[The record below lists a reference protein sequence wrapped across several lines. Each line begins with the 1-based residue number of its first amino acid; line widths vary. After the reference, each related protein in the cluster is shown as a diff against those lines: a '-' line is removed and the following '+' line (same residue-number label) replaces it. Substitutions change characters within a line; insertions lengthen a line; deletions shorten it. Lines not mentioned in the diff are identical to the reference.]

1 MTGTATLLA
10 GARIQRRI
18 IGALLLRE
26 LLTRFG
32 RHNIGFLWLFV
43 EPMLFTAGVLGIW
56 TLYHQSRTPFPLT
69 AFCISGYGTVLLWRN
84 TIGRCGNAVEP
95 NRALLHHRNVRVIDL
110 FLARI
115 TLEIAGASIS
125 FLILFTMFM
134 LLGAIPIPDNSAKI
148 ILAWTLLAWFSAS
161 MALIVGPLAT
171 ISEPFERFWHVFAY
185 LFLPASGAFF
195 TVSMLPAHLQPIA
208 VWIPTVNC
216 TELLREGMFGSGI
229 SAHYDLYYMTVL
241 NLSLMIPGLL
251 LTRHVQM
258 TVEGE

>member
-1 MTGTATLLA
+1 MTESVKFGVSAN
-10 GARIQRRI
+10 IQRRI

-32 RHNIGFLWLFV
+32 RNNIGFLWLFA
-43 EPMLFTAGVLGIW
+43 EPMLFTTGVLGIW
-56 TLYHQSRTPFPLT
+56 TLYHTNYTPFPLT
-69 AFCISGYGTVLLWRN
+69 AFCVSGYATVLLWRN

-95 NRALLHHRNVRVIDL
+95 NRALMHHRNVRVIDL

-115 TLEIAGASIS
+115 VLEVTGASVS
-125 FLILFTMFM
+125 FLALLTLLT
-134 LLGAIPIPDNSAKI
+134 LLGAIALPDDMTKMV
-148 ILAWTLLAWFSAS
+148 LAWVMLAWFSAS

-171 ISEPFERFWHVFAY
+171 LSEPFERFWHIFAY

-195 TVSMLPAHLQPIA
+195 AVSMLPGQLQHIA
-208 VWIPTVNC
+208 LWVPTVNC
-216 TELLREGMFGSGI
+216 TELLREGMFGTNI
-229 SAHYDLYYMTVL
+229 NARYNICYVAVV
-241 NLSLMIPGLL
+241 NLVLMIPGLL

>member
-1 MTGTATLLA
+1 MTEGVTFISS
-10 GARIQRRI
+10 ARIQRRI
-18 IGALLLRE
+18 VGALLLRE

-43 EPMLFTAGVLGIW
+43 EPMLFTTGVLGIW
-56 TLYHQSRTPFPLT
+56 TLYYPNRTPFPLT
-69 AFCISGYGTVLLWRN
+69 AFCVSGYATVLLWRN

-95 NRALLHHRNVRVIDL
+95 NRALMHHRNVRVIDL

-115 TLEIAGASIS
+115 VLEVAGASIS
-125 FLILFTMFM
+125 FIFLLTIFILM
-134 LLGAIPIPDNSAKI
+134 GVIAPPDDLTKMV
-148 ILAWTLLAWFSAS
+148 LAWVLLAWFSAS

-195 TVSMLPAHLQPIA
+195 AVSMLPAHLQSVA

-216 TELLREGMFGSGI
+216 TELLRAGLFGPGVT
-229 SAHYDLYYMTVL
+229 AHYNLYYIAAL

-251 LTRHVQM
+251 LVRHVQM

>member
-1 MTGTATLLA
+1 MTASATFMA
-10 GARIQRRI
+10 SARIQRRV

-26 LLTRFG
+26 MLTRFG

-56 TLYHQSRTPFPLT
+56 TLYHQNRTPFPLT

-95 NRALLHHRNVRVIDL
+95 NRALMHHRNVRVIDL

-115 TLEIAGASIS
+115 ILEIAGASVSFMFLLMIFTVLGEIPPPDDIS
-125 FLILFTMFM
+125 KM
-134 LLGAIPIPDNSAKI
+134 
-148 ILAWTLLAWFSAS
+148 ILAWALLAWFSAS

-195 TVSMLPAHLQPIA
+195 AVSMLPPHLQSIA
-208 VWIPTVNC
+208 TWIPTVNC
-216 TELLREGMFGSGI
+216 TELLREGMFGQGVT
-229 SAHYDLYYMTVL
+229 AHYNLYYMMAL
-241 NLSLMIPGLL
+241 NLSLMVPGLL
-251 LTRHVQM
+251 LIRHIQM

>member
-1 MTGTATLLA
+1 MNATASFLA
-10 GARIQRRI
+10 SARIQRRI

-32 RHNIGFLWLFV
+32 RRNIGFLWLFI

-56 TLYHQSRTPFPLT
+56 TLYRRDSPFPLT
-69 AFCISGYGTVLLWRN
+69 AFCVSGYGTVLLWRN

-95 NRALLHHRNVRVIDL
+95 NRALMHHRNVRVIDL

-115 TLEIAGASIS
+115 ILEIAGASVS
-125 FLILFTMFM
+125 FIVLMTLFT
-134 LLGAIPIPDNSAKI
+134 LLGSIAPADDLAKM
-148 ILAWTLLAWFSAS
+148 ILAWALLAWFSAA

-195 TVSMLPAHLQPIA
+195 AVSALPESLQAIA
-208 VWIPTVNC
+208 TWIPTVNA
-216 TELLREGMFGSGI
+216 TELLRAGMFGSVYE
-229 SAHYDLYYMTVL
+229 AHYDLGYLAAL
-241 NLSLMIPGLL
+241 NLALMIPGLL
-251 LTRHVQM
+251 LVRHVQA
-258 TVEGE
+258 TAEGE

>member
-1 MTGTATLLA
+1 MTSSATFIA
-10 GARIQRRI
+10 SARIQRRVV
-18 IGALLLRE
+18 GALLLRE
-26 LLTRFG
+26 MLTRFG

-56 TLYHQSRTPFPLT
+56 TLYHQNRTPFPLT

-95 NRALLHHRNVRVIDL
+95 NRALMHHRNVRVLDL

-115 TLEIAGASIS
+115 ILEIAGASIS
-125 FLILFTMFM
+125 FLFLLAIFM
-134 LLGAIPIPDNSAKI
+134 VLGEIPLPDDIAKM
-148 ILAWTLLAWFSAS
+148 ILAWALLAWFSAS

-195 TVSMLPAHLQPIA
+195 AVSMLPPHLQSIA
-208 VWIPTVNC
+208 TWIPTVNC
-216 TELLREGMFGSGI
+216 TELLREGMFGTGI
-229 SAHYDLYYMTVL
+229 AAHYNLYYVTAL
-241 NLSLMIPGLL
+241 NLTLMIPGLL
-251 LTRHVQM
+251 LTRHIQM

>member
-1 MTGTATLLA
+1 MNASVTFTTSL
-10 GARIQRRI
+10 RIQQRI

-56 TLYHQSRTPFPLT
+56 TLYHRSPTPFPLT

-95 NRALLHHRNVRVIDL
+95 NRALMHHRNVRVIDL

-115 TLEIAGASIS
+115 ILEIAGASIS
-125 FLILFTMFM
+125 FLLLMTLFT
-134 LLGAIPIPDNSAKI
+134 LAGAMAPPDDITKMI
-148 ILAWTLLAWFSAS
+148 VAWVLLAWFSAA

-171 ISEPFERFWHVFAY
+171 LSEPFERFWHVFAY

-195 TVSMLPAHLQPIA
+195 AVSMLPLPLQSIA
-208 VWIPTVNC
+208 IWIPTVNC
-216 TELLREGMFGSGI
+216 TELLREGLFGPGVV
-229 SAHYDLYYMTVL
+229 AHYNIYYVVAL

-251 LTRHVQM
+251 LTRHIQM

>member
-1 MTGTATLLA
+1 MAS
-10 GARIQRRI
+10 ARIQRRV

-26 LLTRFG
+26 MLTRFG

-56 TLYHQSRTPFPLT
+56 TLYHQNRTPFPLT

-95 NRALLHHRNVRVIDL
+95 NRALMHHRNVRVIDL

-115 TLEIAGASIS
+115 ILEIAGASVS
-125 FLILFTMFM
+125 FLCLLMIFTV
-134 LLGAIPIPDNSAKI
+134 LGDIPPPDYISKM
-148 ILAWTLLAWFSAS
+148 ILAWALLAWFSAS
-161 MALIVGPLAT
+161 MALNVGPLAT

-195 TVSMLPAHLQPIA
+195 AVSMLPPHLQSIA
-208 VWIPTVNC
+208 TWIPTVNC
-216 TELLREGMFGSGI
+216 TELLREGMFGTGVT
-229 SAHYDLYYMTVL
+229 AHYNLYYMMAL
-241 NLSLMIPGLL
+241 NLSLMVPGLL
-251 LTRHVQM
+251 LIRHIQM

>member
-1 MTGTATLLA
+1 MTGSATFLTS
-10 GARIQRRI
+10 ARIQRRV
-18 IGALLLRE
+18 IGALLMRE
-26 LLTRFG
+26 MLTRFG

-56 TLYHQSRTPFPLT
+56 TLYHQNRTPFPLT

-95 NRALLHHRNVRVIDL
+95 NRALMHHRNVRVIDL

-115 TLEIAGASIS
+115 ILEIAGASIS
-125 FLILFTMFM
+125 FLILLTFFT
-134 LLGAIPIPDNSAKI
+134 LLGDIPPPDDIAKM
-148 ILAWTLLAWFSAS
+148 ILAWVLLAWFSAS

-195 TVSMLPAHLQPIA
+195 AVSMLPAHLQTIA
-208 VWIPTVNC
+208 TWIPTVNC
-216 TELLREGMFGSGI
+216 TELLREGMFGTSI
-229 SAHYDLYYMTVL
+229 AAHYNLYYMTAL

-251 LTRHVQM
+251 LTRHIQM
-258 TVEGE
+258 TAEGE

>member
-1 MTGTATLLA
+1 MAEGVTFAES
-10 GARIQRRI
+10 ARIQRRI

-43 EPMLFTAGVLGIW
+43 EPMLFTMGVLGIW
-56 TLYHQSRTPFPLT
+56 TLFHPNRTPFPLT
-69 AFCISGYGTVLLWRN
+69 AFCVSGYATVLLWRN
-84 TIGRCGNAVEP
+84 TIGRSGNAVEP
-95 NRALLHHRNVRVIDL
+95 NRALMHHRNVRVIDL

-115 TLEIAGASIS
+115 VLEISGASVS
-125 FLILFTMFM
+125 FIVLLTFFTVI
-134 LLGAIPIPDNSAKI
+134 GQIAPPDDAVKI
-148 ILAWTLLAWFSAS
+148 VLAWGLLAWFSAA

-171 ISEPFERFWHVFAY
+171 LSEPFERFWHVFAY
-185 LFLPASGAFF
+185 LFLPASGAFYAV
-195 TVSMLPAHLQPIA
+195 TMLPPHLQAIA
-208 VWIPTVNC
+208 VWVPTVNC
-216 TELLREGMFGSGI
+216 AELLREGMFGADIG
-229 SAHYDLYYMTVL
+229 AQYNLYYVVVV